1 MVQFS
6 EVRREAK
13 VIKLMVP
20 GIVGDPIQTYQM
32 KTRWSMFP
40 GGPKSKIASKLTTG
54 DRIIRYGHER
64 RRMETKLQRTPIRQ
78 RRMLEVGGIA
88 KECTMLLHLINNN
101 LFSKALASPTAS
113 PPGELVN

>member
-64 RRMETKLQRTPIRQ
+64 RMSIADSLATRRT
-78 RRMLEVGGIA
+78 GW
-88 KECTMLLHLINNN
+88 K
-101 LFSKALASPTAS
+101 FSRNEGSKTP
-113 PPGELVN
+113 